1 MIGMTET
8 AQLSKDDASDLQ
20 SLIQQAEESALELQ
34 RVTNL
39 KALADRQLAARLWA
53 HTTH

>member
-8 AQLSKDDASDLQ
+8 AQLSKDDASDLM
-20 SLIQQAEESALELQ
+20 SLVNQVEASALELQ

-39 KALADRQLAARLWA
+39 KAIADRQLAAWLWA